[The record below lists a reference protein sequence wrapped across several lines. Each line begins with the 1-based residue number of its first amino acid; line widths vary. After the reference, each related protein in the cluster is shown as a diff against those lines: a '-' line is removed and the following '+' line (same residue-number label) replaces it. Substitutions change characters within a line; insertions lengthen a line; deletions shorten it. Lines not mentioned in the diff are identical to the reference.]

1 MIVRSTVGLEP
12 WPVVSV
18 LTIILLAAGPL
29 LPPCD
34 ADEVLFKD
42 EGVHAGTV
50 IEENEHT
57 VTIQFPRESIQSI
70 VRSSQGPPSVSRP
83 DDRFQEEIDRLQK
96 RIERLERKQEEGL
109 KSGSSGA
116 AGSSQSTSIQ
126 EHLFQEEMGGV
137 EGVILWQGRPLA
149 NGSVRIELVQYTGFS
164 PTLVKKMF
172 SGDEKGSSDQGISIL
187 THTDSQGRY
196 TFEKV
201 PPGSYRLYWM
211 PDAKTGWVRRLQENP
226 DLEVI
231 SGNRTVQNIPG
242 KLSIHTAPQ
251 KEK

>member
-1 MIVRSTVGLEP
+1 MIVRSTVGPEP

-70 VRSSQGPPSVSRP
+70 VRSSQGPPSVSKP

-96 RIERLERKQEEGL
+96 RIERLERKQGEEP
-109 KSGSSGA
+109 KTGSSPA
-116 AGSSQSTSIQ
+116 PGSLQSTALQ
-126 EHLFQEEMGGV
+126 EQLFREEMGGV
-137 EGVILWQGRPLA
+137 EGVILWQGKPLA
-149 NGSVRIELVQYTGFS
+149 NASVRIECVRYTGFS
-164 PTLVKKMF
+164 PGFVKKMF
-172 SGDEKGSSDQGISIL
+172 SGDKKDSLDQGISI
-187 THTDSQGRY
+187 TTQTDSQGRY
-196 TFEKV
+196 TFERV

-211 PDAKTGWVRRLQENP
+211 PDRTTGWVRRLRENP

-231 SGNRTVQNIPG
+231 SGKRTVQNIPEKLPMG
-242 KLSIHTAPQ
+242 KTSQ
-251 KEK
+251 KKQ